1 MTQTPFFSIVIPT
14 LNEEVCLPL
23 LLEDLSKQSYTNFKI
38 IHIDGNSDDNTIK
51 TTQKFKK
58 ELDLTTISTDIR
70 NVAHQRNLGIEK
82 ATGEWILFMD
92 ADNRLEPYFLD
103 VIRYK
108 IAKEVDTDI
117 FTTWVSISEDK
128 SLNQSIEK
136 TINFALELGK
146 IVGKE
151 WSLGAMIGVK
161 RKLLTKK
168 LYFDVKQK
176 VAEDGIFLKKII
188 EAGNTYSIFRDPKYT
203 YSVRRLNSEG
213 TITVART
220 GARLALHYFQGKDF
234 SENNFGY
241 KMEGGSAYTKN
252 TFATDLTLKSF
263 IKNATKKQ
271 LKQAKEL
278 FKYLTKVGF

>member
-1 MTQTPFFSIVIPT
+1 MKQTPFFSIIIPT

-23 LLEDLSKQSYTNFKI
+23 LLEDLSKQSYSNFKI
-38 IHIDGNSDDNTIK
+38 IHVDGNSDDNTIK
-51 TTQKFKK
+51 YIQKFKK
-58 ELDLTTISTDIR
+58 DLDLTTINTDIR

-92 ADNRLEPYFLD
+92 ADNRLEPFFLD
-103 VIRYK
+103 GIRYK
-108 IAKEVDTDI
+108 IAKESQTDI

-128 SLNQSIEK
+128 SLNQSIER

-176 VAEDGIFLKKII
+176 VGEDGIFLKKII
-188 EAGNTYSIFRDPKYT
+188 DSGNKYSIFRDPKYT

-241 KMEGGSAYTKN
+241 KMEGGSSYTDN

-263 IKNATKKQ
+263 FKNATKKQ
-271 LKQAKEL
+271 LQQAKEL